1 LTTATGRAGM
11 VSIGNTLAA
20 HASLL
25 DYTEGADRMMGEK
38 LTWSEVLAMLAKG
51 ERLTGDCASF
61 YTEACMWAGCSD
73 PNRLNFD
80 GYGYT
85 GTLLN
90 SMPHITLAE
99 AQNGDAIVF
108 GAWPGLHVVWVT
120 EPSATNPKIDSHGRP
135 GFDQTTFLAMR
146 DSEFST
152 VPYTVLSLAPFL
164 PKVPPPP
171 ADPHG
176 YLRLDTTP
184 LKGMPHPN
192 VGKTNG
198 TNTEQKVVQTYDK
211 ARLNPKANAKE
222 LALLKVDLQW
232 VVKRIENN
240 EKNDPK
246 HTISEDRPFRLA
258 QAKLREAGNQ
268 VVK

>member
-1 LTTATGRAGM
+1 M

-25 DYTEGADRMMGEK
+25 DYTEGGARMMGEK
-38 LTWSEVLAMLAKG
+38 LTWTQVQAMLAKG

-61 YTEACMWAGCSD
+61 YTEVCKWAGCSD
-73 PNRLNFD
+73 PNRLNYD

-120 EPSATNPKIDSHGRP
+120 EPSATNPKVDSHGRP

-176 YLRLDTTP
+176 YLRFDTTV
-184 LKGMPHPN
+184 LKSMPHPN
-192 VGKTNG
+192 VEGTGN
-198 TNTEQKVVQTYDK
+198 TNTEQKVIKAYDK
-211 ARLNPKANAKE
+211 ARLHPKDNAAE
-222 LALLKVDLQW
+222 LVLLKADLQFL
-232 VVKRIENN
+232 VKRIQNN
-240 EKNDPK
+240 EKSDPK

-258 QAKLREAGNQ
+258 QLKSRAAGNE

>member
-1 LTTATGRAGM
+1 M

-38 LTWSEVLAMLAKG
+38 LTWPEVLALLAKG
-51 ERLTGDCASF
+51 GRLTGDCASF
-61 YTEACMWAGCSD
+61 YTEVCEWAGCSD

-99 AQNGDAIVF
+99 ALNGDAIVF
-108 GAWPGLHVVWVT
+108 GAWPGLHVVWKT
-120 EPSATNPKIDSHGRP
+120 GGTATNPTIDGHGEP
-135 GFDQTTFLAMR
+135 GFTQDTLQELW
-146 DSEFST
+146 DSVF
-152 VPYTVLSLAPFL
+152 PGQPITVLSLAPFL

-171 ADPHG
+171 PDPHG
-176 YLRLDTTP
+176 YLRFDPTV
-184 LKGMPHPN
+184 LKNMPHPQ
-192 VGKTNG
+192 VGKS
-198 TNTEQKVVQTYDK
+198 EVLVVKAYDK
-211 ARLNPKANAKE
+211 ARLHPKDNAAE
-222 LALLKVDLQW
+222 LAWLELDLQFL
-232 VVKRIENN
+232 VKRVENN
-240 EKNDPK
+240 EHNDPK
-246 HTISEDRPFRLA
+246 HSISEDRPWRLT
-258 QAKLREAGNQ
+258 QLKEREAGTQ